1 MKCTV
6 TEASLNV
13 LHGVSFPQSCLWA
26 GAAARFT
33 SDSGQA
39 LMSQEETGAQEE
51 SLSCHLGRVSLG
63 SHPGVH
69 LHSRFTQM

>member
-1 MKCTV
+1 MVTENLKCQKDEACTV

-13 LHGVSFPQSCLWA
+13 LHGVLSAVPV
-26 GAAARFT
+26 GGRAASARLT

-51 SLSCHLGRVSLG
+51 S
-63 SHPGVH
+63 
-69 LHSRFTQM
+69 